1 MTPPD
6 DKESNTMA
14 RASNTALSPEFL
26 EEEVT
31 VRGVTYRLREL
42 SIGEY
47 DDLVKKATKPQVN
60 PMTGDESDIID
71 NSLLLKLMVIKC
83 SVDPK
88 LSPEALSNLPMRVV
102 LKLNQTVNRMHYGDE
117 PEGEKKADDSTE
129 EEPAP
134 GND

>member
-1 MTPPD
+1 MSRAASSLTPD
-6 DKESNTMA
+6 
-14 RASNTALSPEFL
+14 FL

-31 VRGVTYRLREL
+31 VRGSTFRLREL

-47 DDLVKKATKPQVN
+47 DELVKKATQKQTN
-60 PMTGDESDIID
+60 PMSGEETESID
-71 NSLLLKLMVIKC
+71 NSLLLKLMVLKC

-88 LSPEALSNLPMRVV
+88 LTPETLAGLPMRVF

-117 PEGEKKADDSTE
+117 PETEKKSDDAVE
-129 EEPAP
+129 EEPAK